1 MSLLLLLGPIKTL
14 LVAAAVF
21 VPFERLAAANRTQR
35 LFRRG
40 WATDL
45 FTGVA
50 NGLVLYAAL
59 LIVLGAADAAA
70 AGLAPALRARV
81 HAAPLWAQSLLAIA
95 VGDLGIYA
103 SHRLCHAVPWLWRF
117 HAVHHSAEEMDWL
130 VAFRFHPL
138 DLFLSRVAS
147 IAPVIALDVTPA
159 AVGVF
164 IAVFAWQSWLVHAN
178 VRLPY
183 GPLRWALVSP
193 EFHHWHHASDRDAY
207 DTNFA
212 SLFACW
218 DVLFGTARLPRDRE
232 PQRYGASDRVPA
244 GYVERFSY
252 PFRRTAAASEPAPAP
267 ESTGN
272 VVAAKSEAVRSWSP
286 YGIA

>member
-1 MSLLLLLGPIKTL
+1 MFIHSRRSVKSSRGGPLHSVTDGQNCKSPRSPRRRRRRKSAAFFGRNHGALFAASQITGSRHGPGTHEPMSLLLLLGPIKTL

-103 SHRLCHAVPWLWRF
+103 SHRLCHAVPW
-117 HAVHHSAEEMDWL
+117 
-130 VAFRFHPL
+130 
-138 DLFLSRVAS
+138 
-147 IAPVIALDVTPA
+147 
-159 AVGVF
+159 
-164 IAVFAWQSWLVHAN
+164 
-178 VRLPY
+178 
-183 GPLRWALVSP
+183 
-193 EFHHWHHASDRDAY
+193 
-207 DTNFA
+207 
-212 SLFACW
+212 
-218 DVLFGTARLPRDRE
+218 
-232 PQRYGASDRVPA
+232 
-244 GYVERFSY
+244 
-252 PFRRTAAASEPAPAP
+252 
-267 ESTGN
+267 
-272 VVAAKSEAVRSWSP
+272 
-286 YGIA
+286 